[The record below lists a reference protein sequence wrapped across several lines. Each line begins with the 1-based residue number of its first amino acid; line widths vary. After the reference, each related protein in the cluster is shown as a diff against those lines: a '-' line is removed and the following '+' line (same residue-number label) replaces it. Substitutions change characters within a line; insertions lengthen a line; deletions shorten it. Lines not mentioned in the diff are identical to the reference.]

1 MCAGF
6 VYLRAGLHFHWG
18 SVAATNDQ
26 DACESQER
34 QWPSNWA
41 LGGSYFPFT
50 LGLSSP
56 QLLQASQKLH
66 HCQGMS
72 HPFPSLSLSGII
84 EGILA

>member
-72 HPFPSLSLSGII
+72 HPFPSLSLSL
-84 EGILA
+84 E